1 MNDVQINDLFAMEP
15 IEDAFRKFMRPWRM
29 ELAEP
34 RAPSIRLDVNEND
47 KDFIIRAEIPGVK
60 KEDVDVRIDGNQVT
74 ISAEVK
80 KESEEKSGERVL
92 RSERQYGYGSRSFT
106 LSCSVDEGRSSAK
119 YRDGILELVLPKT
132 TTTSAKR
139 LAITG

>member
-1 MNDVQINDLFAMEP
+1 MNDVQINDLFGLEP

-29 ELAEP
+29 EFADSRTP
-34 RAPSIRLDVNEND
+34 NIRLDVNEND
-47 KDFIIRAEIPGVK
+47 KDFIIRAEIPGVR
-60 KEDVDVRIDGNQVT
+60 KEDVDVRIDGSQVT

-92 RSERQYGYGSRSFT
+92 RSERLYGYASRSFT
-106 LSCSVDEGRSSAK
+106 LASSIDEGRSSAK
-119 YRDGILELVLPKT
+119 YKDGILELILPKSA
-132 TTTSAKR
+132 TTSAKR